1 MYFLYHIPGKKIGLT
16 NDVENRVVRQ
26 QGYNWDEFEIL
37 AMDEDISR
45 ISNLELELQE
55 KFGYKV
61 DRKLYKDLFNNNNKQ
76 LNNMRINV
84 TEATTTFPCP
94 VDKLKGQLMDE
105 LGMEW
110 QTDHGIFTITPQTIN
125 WIMGNV
131 NTSMYNVI
139 HTLCPISVSY
149 KNYDITSIPLDVLK
163 AIDFCVDK
171 KFFKEIEIHYND
183 ENPDPFVIGVN
194 KKYYNNAKDENGDWK
209 LYDTKEDCMADEIN
223 NNTAYEKSSETKRY
237 LIAKW
242 GDEDKP
248 FDVLMKEASNKLK
261 DSIGSKLRSQ
271 KSNIE
276 NKLSALDDN
285 INLYLLGKLP
295 KYELD

>member
-1 MYFLYHIPGKKIGLT
+1 M
-16 NDVENRVVRQ
+16 V
-26 QGYNWDEFEIL
+26 
-37 AMDEDISR
+37 
-45 ISNLELELQE
+45 
-55 KFGYKV
+55 
-61 DRKLYKDLFNNNNKQ
+61 KLYFNEELADVT
-76 LNNMRINV
+76 LNQEDAEKYEELMS
-84 TEATTTFPCP
+84 
-94 VDKLKGQLMDE
+94 KLNIARTHQNSSSNS
-105 LGMEW
+105 
-110 QTDHGIFTITPQTIN
+110 IIPYVA
-125 WIMGNV
+125 V

-183 ENPDPFVIGVN
+183 ENPDPFVIGTN

-223 NNTAYEKSSETKRY
+223 NNAAYERSSETRRY